1 MCPGTAGPMQGKPRG
16 TKAPARS
23 VAGPRW
29 PSPGLLESPG
39 PVLSERSTGRPSE
52 LRRHHRRQKGLEG
65 SAADPPVRWRGGE
78 SFLWPV
84 TSRDRPSPTVATAD
98 PWRPRHTKR
107 DGRRPLRREPRDKRL
122 RRDAVA
128 HRSGVVAAWL
138 GLGGV
143 TYLL

>member
-1 MCPGTAGPMQGKPRG
+1 MSRNRG
-16 TKAPARS
+16 TDAGQAPRHRGSGPKCGGAA
-23 VAGPRW
+23 VA
-29 PSPGLLESPG
+29 SPGLLESPG
-39 PVLSERSTGRPSE
+39 PALSERSTGRLSE

-128 HRSGVVAAWL
+128 HRSRVAAAWW
-138 GLGGV
+138 G
-143 TYLL
+143 